1 MLKQLLLTFAIL
13 LGLGSVIAS
22 ADENAQ
28 ENVTQT
34 ETLNLAVA
42 ADFAPTAELLGKEF
56 TTLTGIP
63 VEITSDSSEALLQTI
78 KKGSQFDVYMSANT
92 NYPID
97 LEKGGYTNG
106 NPVIYAIGTL
116 ALYAKAKELTH
127 NGLDILV
134 PGGFSKLA
142 VANPKESPY
151 GVAAVETLKKLGIYK
166 DVEAQLVYGD
176 DVVKTL
182 QMVESGEIEAG
193 LIAYADLSDEQKSK
207 AWIVP
212 GRMHDPIKQGQVALK
227 GGNAVAS
234 EKWIKFLETDTARN
248 VMMSAGFGITNVEE
262 VPE

>member
-56 TTLTGIP
+56 TTLTGVP
-63 VEITSDSSEALLQTI
+63 VKITSDSSEALLQMI

-97 LEKGGYTNG
+97 LQKSGHTEG
-106 NPVIYAIGTL
+106 NPVIYALGTL
-116 ALYAKAKELTH
+116 ALYAKGKELTH
-127 NGLDILV
+127 NGLDLLV

-142 VANPKESPY
+142 VGNPKESPY
-151 GVAAVETLKKLGIYK
+151 GVAAVETLKKLGIY
-166 DVEAQLVYGD
+166 DQVRNQLVYGD
-176 DVVKTL
+176 NVVKTL
-182 QMVESGEIEAG
+182 QMVESGEVEAG
-193 LIAYADLSDEQKSK
+193 LIAYADLSDEQKTK

-212 GRMHDPIKQGQVALK
+212 GRMHNPIKQSQVALK
-227 GGNAVAS
+227 GGNAQAAQ
-234 EKWIKFLETDTARN
+234 KWIKFIETDTARN
-248 VMMSAGFGITNVEE
+248 VLISSGYGITSVEE
-262 VPE
+262 ITE